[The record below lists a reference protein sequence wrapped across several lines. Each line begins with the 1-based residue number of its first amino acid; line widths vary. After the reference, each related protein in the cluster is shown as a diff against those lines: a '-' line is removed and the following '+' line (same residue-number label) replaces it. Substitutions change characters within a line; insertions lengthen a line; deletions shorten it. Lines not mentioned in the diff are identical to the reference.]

1 MKKVLFII
9 QCLLVLSMLVLG
21 VLYFCG
27 YKYLLDTLELILAW
41 DLLLLGF
48 NNLVVCKNK
57 KYALVYF
64 VVGGIM
70 LVAVILKM
78 VGVQI

>member
-9 QCLLVLSMLVLG
+9 QCVLVLAMLVLG

-27 YKYLLDTLELILAW
+27 YKYLLDIIELVLAS

-48 NNLVVCKNK
+48 NNLIVCKNK
-57 KYALVYF
+57 KYALIYF
-64 VVGGIM
+64 SVGGII
-70 LVAVILKM
+70 LIGVILKM
-78 VGVQI
+78 VGVI

>member
-27 YKYLLDTLELILAW
+27 YKYLLDTLELILAG

>member
-1 MKKVLFII
+1 MKKLLFFI
-9 QCLLVLSMLVLG
+9 QILLVLSMLVLG

-27 YKYLLDTLELILAW
+27 YKYLLDTLELILAG

-64 VVGGIM
+64 IVGGIM

>member
-27 YKYLLDTLELILAW
+27 YKYLLDTLELILA
-41 DLLLLGF
+41 
-48 NNLVVCKNK
+48 
-57 KYALVYF
+57 
-64 VVGGIM
+64 
-70 LVAVILKM
+70 
-78 VGVQI
+78 